1 MPQGL
6 EEEEHNPSDSQA
18 GHRIQG
24 EAGQI
29 QVGSGEDSVV
39 VEPLPAA
46 EGALRAPR
54 RHPSGVPRSRMCS
67 HLLAVCSTVM
77 LGVLSGWISFLRILG
92 SLTLVAT
99 FRGIRLSATASSS
112 ALCMAA

>member
-54 RHPSGVPRSRMCS
+54 RHPSGVPRSRMRS

-77 LGVLSGWISFLRILG
+77 LGVLKVLAFDEARFGLINWHRRRYCPKG
-92 SLTLVAT
+92 
-99 FRGIRLSATASSS
+99 FRPPYIV
-112 ALCMAA
+112 